1 MAGGVYRAEFVVVE
15 TPSSEQPHKELAKT
29 NAGSGPQTALAGNG
43 ATLGSVAKKILPKL
57 GVAAVVSLGIKTTG
71 FIVNTVQN
79 HNANS
84 ALISGDT
91 VAYKHLQNQ
100 QAVFNKAFSIGSSI
114 AMGATAGAIAG
125 SIVPGLGNVAGA
137 FIGAGVAAVSA
148 GINQLMHIPEYEE
161 QKRLFNAKE
170 QTDRI
175 VSNLD
180 RERFGTNAKT
190 FR

>member
-1 MAGGVYRAEFVVVE
+1 MAVYRAEFVVVE
-15 TPSSEQPHKELAKT
+15 TPSEQPHKELADTSKPGA
-29 NAGSGPQTALAGNG
+29 NPSALAGNG

-57 GVAAVVSLGIKTTG
+57 SVAAVVSLGIKTAD
-71 FIVNTVQN
+71 FIVNTVQS
-79 HNANS
+79 HNSNS

-100 QAVFNKAFSIGSSI
+100 QAVWNKSFSIASKI
-114 AMGATAGAIAG
+114 ARGATAGAIAG
-125 SIVPGLGNVAGA
+125 SVVPGLGTAV
-137 FIGAGVAAVSA
+137 GAGIGTAVAAVSA
-148 GINQLMHIPEYEE
+148 GIQQLMHIPEYEE

-175 VSNLD
+175 VNNLD